1 MIAMNKGIT
10 KAILAI
16 LFFLFLISQ
25 WNQKGGEA
33 IQGDNRLKK
42 WHDGSKGLCETDST
56 IVNCSQG
63 FYRSQ

>member
-1 MIAMNKGIT
+1 MNKGTI
-10 KAILAI
+10 KAILSI
-16 LFFLFLISQ
+16 VFFFFLIWQ

-33 IQGDNRLKK
+33 IQGDNKSQK

-63 FYRSQ
+63 FYRSK